1 MLRMF
6 EQARSNINRP
16 SFVQQASRLSSSLT
30 ATASHKL
37 AVAPMPLLDQM
48 GALGKGYVNFNRT
61 AFFGIQH
68 ILRTNV
74 PLFQHLIDDLG
85 ANPQYIF
92 LSGKGYSDNEEAE
105 HLLENTLG
113 IRYFK
118 LNPAYAAM
126 PGKYQEVLRTHLRN
140 NWDLFLKTIKGKD
153 IEKIVVFDEG
163 GHCFETMPESLC
175 FKYSMVG
182 IEQTRGGLYSPSI
195 EVLPF
200 PLIEVASSALKR
212 SLESPLIIEAVIS
225 KLKKLLQRK
234 NTHINEETV
243 FGVVGNGA
251 IGSHLTQYLLS
262 SGHHVMA
269 FDENATAFVGPSWK
283 QKNFYRARDIRE
295 VIVRASYIFGCT
307 GKDITQGASE
317 YLHTLARDKVFVSCT
332 SEDKEFKTLL
342 RTISENKD
350 SRQLEDP
357 AFLEKES
364 ELRYISESGGV
375 LTVLGRGFPINF
387 DHSGESVPAD
397 QIQLTRA
404 LMLAAFIQGSTQA
417 QTLSGEGRINTPPR
431 IMVHPF
437 LQQYI
442 ARQFHTYQSSNT
454 LLANKW
460 QSFEDLHWIA
470 NQSSGQVIE
479 DTTFFEHFQEH
490 VNKAGTLRPC
500 P

>member
-6 EQARSNINRP
+6 EQARTNLHRASL
-16 SFVQQASRLSSSLT
+16 VQQALRLSSSAVT
-30 ATASHKL
+30 AAYPKPVLHT
-37 AVAPMPLLDQM
+37 MPLLEQV

-85 ANPQYIF
+85 ANPQHIF

-105 HLLENTLG
+105 HLLESTLG
-113 IRYFK
+113 VQYSK
-118 LNPAYAAM
+118 LNPAYARM
-126 PGKYQEVLRTHLRN
+126 PGRYQEVLRTHLRQ
-140 NWDLFLKTIKGKD
+140 NWELFLKAIKGKD
-153 IEKIVVFDEG
+153 IEKIIVFDEG
-163 GHCFETMPESLC
+163 GHCFETMPEYLC
-175 FKYSMVG
+175 FKYAMVG

-212 SLESPLIIEAVIS
+212 SLESPLIIEAVLN
-225 KLKKLLQRK
+225 KLKKLLERK
-234 NTHINEETV
+234 NTYINEQTV

-251 IGSHLTQYLLS
+251 IGSHLTKYLLS

-269 FDENATAFVGPSWK
+269 FDENTDAFVGPSWK

-307 GKDITQGASE
+307 GKDITRGASD

-332 SEDKEFKTLL
+332 SEDKEFQTLL
-342 RTISENKD
+342 KKIAHEQEAGRLSAPF
-350 SRQLEDP
+350 SLE
-357 AFLEKES
+357 EKS
-364 ELRYISESGGV
+364 ELRYVTESGGI
-375 LTVLGRGFPINF
+375 LTILNKGFPINF

-417 QTLSGEGRINTPPR
+417 QILPGEGRISTPPR
-431 IMVHPF
+431 TMVHPF

-442 ARQFHTYQSSNT
+442 AEEFNHYQGSHP
-454 LLANKW
+454 LLASKW
-460 QSFEDLHWIA
+460 QSFKDLTWIM
-470 NQSSGQVIE
+470 NQSGGKVVE
-479 DTTFFEHFQEH
+479 DTPFFEHFQEH
-490 VNKAGTLRPC
+490 VNKKATPSLRS
-500 P
+500 